1 MNKIFKILYSG
12 IAFSMFGLGISL
24 QIKADIGFSA
34 LDTFLIF
41 LSIFS
46 GIRIGTITIIFSLI
60 MSFILIVLSKCA
72 YFRQGLIEFLMSFF
86 MGVTI
91 NILVP
96 ILQNLSINLHETIVM
111 ILGIQI
117 SALSVATMI
126 EFKLYISPFES
137 LVNYI
142 SDHSKIYFLYLRWSM
157 DFLMIIITLYISNY
171 FKLMV
176 PIGTGTLISITIYSV
191 SVQLYRKVISRIM
204 LRRVVINH

>member
-60 MSFILIVLSKCA
+60 MSFILIVLSKWA
-72 YFRQGLIEFLMSFF
+72 YFRQGLIELLMSFF

-96 ILQNLSINLHETIVM
+96 ILQNLSINLHEIIVM
-111 ILGIQI
+111 LLGIQI

-176 PIGTGTLISITIYSV
+176 PIGTGTLISITIYSI
-191 SVQLYRKVISRIM
+191 SVQLYRKIISRIM

>member
-60 MSFILIVLSKCA
+60 MSFILIVLSKWA
-72 YFRQGLIEFLMSFF
+72 YFRQGIIELLMSFF

-157 DFLMIIITLYISNY
+157 DFLMIIITLYISNC

-176 PIGTGTLISITIYSV
+176 PIGTGTLISITLYSI

-204 LRRVVINH
+204 LRRVVINQ